1 MRAFRICGCWLL
13 LVTLLGILGCGN
25 TTYSKKGPEVK
36 TNTVKINNCKADPDT
51 AQVPKG
57 DTLTWTIDPSDTHT
71 YSITFPKSTPVS
83 SSTVPTGQG
92 QKIKGDF
99 WCNSLGGISTNLCVY
114 AYNLVQDGSKTCPDP
129 GVHVVPTS
137 N

>member
-13 LVTLLGILGCGN
+13 SVALLGILGCGN
-25 TTYSKKGPEVK
+25 TTYTKKGPEVK
-36 TNTVKINNCKADPDT
+36 TNTVKISNCKADPDT

-71 YSITFPKSTPVS
+71 YSIKFTKSTPVS

-92 QKIKGDF
+92 QKVTGDF
-99 WCNSLGGISTNLCVY
+99 FCNTLGGISTSLCVY
-114 AYNLVQDGSKTCPDP
+114 SYNLVQDSSKTCPDP
-129 GVHVVPTS
+129 GVHVVPNS